1 MNVRAGGWKGFMS
14 MAYAQINPDANWK
27 AEGGVQLTSMGGGST
42 FNSDDVNFYSPSF
55 QSQRILN
62 CANFTNPEIVSP
74 PSFPQ
79 AIP

>member
-1 MNVRAGGWKGFMS
+1 MS

-27 AEGGVQLTSMGGGST
+27 AEGGVQLTSMGGGVLST
-42 FNSDDVNFYSPSF
+42 PTTSIFIQPSF
-55 QSQRILN
+55 QLQRILN